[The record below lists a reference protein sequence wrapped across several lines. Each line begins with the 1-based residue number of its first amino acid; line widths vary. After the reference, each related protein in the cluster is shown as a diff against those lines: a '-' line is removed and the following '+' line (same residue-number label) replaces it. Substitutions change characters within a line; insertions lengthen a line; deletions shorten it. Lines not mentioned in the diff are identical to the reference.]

1 MIPDFEIKVTPGSYE
16 EVSERFKTYLRFR
29 FGIDPASVFIT
40 GATGSGKSTASI
52 SLAIQYVKQGIPALA
67 IDINQTMSPEHI
79 CQALSP
85 EFESLVIRHNLYRKA
100 VASDLI
106 EDSYDTAYGLSEI
119 ISKGYWL
126 GPTQAA
132 ILTDAIK
139 SRVDCRETSLRIF
152 PSILEE
158 LENSGLASARTLANR
173 LRPLLRNNVFEFQK
187 TGSTSLPLS
196 PNIHVFDL
204 SGYPAGIR
212 IILAELLLY
221 DWFRSARALQTPI
234 IIMVDEVQNLKLG
247 RGTVLN
253 QIITE
258 GRRFSIGSILIS
270 QSLKAFSSDEQLA
283 LRQTGTKLF
292 FKPPLTELRACSE
305 MLAPPQHRAETAE
318 LLKTLKAGQCLLLS
332 EYVYIGDETHPCT
345 DCIQVNV
352 DLPQSI
358 K

>member
-1 MIPDFEIKVTPGSYE
+1 M
-16 EVSERFKTYLRFR
+16 
-29 FGIDPASVFIT
+29 
-40 GATGSGKSTASI
+40 
-52 SLAIQYVKQGIPALA
+52 
-67 IDINQTMSPEHI
+67 
-79 CQALSP
+79 
-85 EFESLVIRHNLYRKA
+85 
-100 VASDLI
+100 ASDLITPKIYDGCI

-119 ISKGYWL
+119 ISKGYRL

-247 RGTVLN
+247 RGTV
-253 QIITE
+253 
-258 GRRFSIGSILIS
+258 
-270 QSLKAFSSDEQLA
+270 
-283 LRQTGTKLF
+283 
-292 FKPPLTELRACSE
+292 
-305 MLAPPQHRAETAE
+305 
-318 LLKTLKAGQCLLLS
+318 
-332 EYVYIGDETHPCT
+332 
-345 DCIQVNV
+345 
-352 DLPQSI
+352 
-358 K
+358 

>member
-1 MIPDFEIKVTPGSYE
+1 MKEEKIKV
-16 EVSERFKTYLRFR
+16 
-29 FGIDPASVFIT
+29 
-40 GATGSGKSTASI
+40 
-52 SLAIQYVKQGIPALA
+52 LALLPMELPKEIELDNTLEAMQKFVGG
-67 IDINQTMSPEHI
+67 
-79 CQALSP
+79 
-85 EFESLVIRHNLYRKA
+85 
-100 VASDLI
+100 LI
-106 EDSYDTAYGLSEI
+106 ECIT
-119 ISKGYWL
+119 
-126 GPTQAA
+126 
-132 ILTDAIK
+132 
-139 SRVDCRETSLRIF
+139 
-152 PSILEE
+152 
-158 LENSGLASARTLANR
+158 
-173 LRPLLRNNVFEFQK
+173 FECQK

-258 GRRFSIGSILIS
+258 GRRFSIGSILVS
-270 QSLKAFSSDEQLA
+270 QSLKAFSPDEQLA
-283 LRQTGTKLF
+283 LSQTGTKLF

-332 EYVYIGDETHPCT
+332 EYVYIGDETHPSM
-345 DCIQVNV
+345 IFSFIVRHQN
-352 DLPQSI
+352 PNEKHHRHSA
-358 K
+358 